1 MSESARFVGPVD
13 DVMHDIYVCY
23 NGLEARRITGIL
35 EQEGVE
41 SLIRDRSVS
50 DFPTPNNLE
59 SRQIIAAYPGQE
71 DAARNII
78 LQAIKDEVISNDG
91 HLVQ

>member
-1 MSESARFVGPVD
+1 MSESAPYAGPVED
-13 DVMHDIYVCY
+13 ELHDVYVCY

-59 SRQIIAAYPGQE
+59 SRQIIATYPGQE

-78 LQAIKDEVISNDG
+78 LQAIKDEMISRDG

>member
-1 MSESARFVGPVD
+1 MSESAPYADPVD
-13 DVMHDIYVCY
+13 DELHDVYVCY
-23 NGLEARRITGIL
+23 SGLEARRITGIL
-35 EQEGVE
+35 EQEGIE

-78 LQAIKDEVISNDG
+78 LQAIRDEMISKDG
-91 HLVQ
+91 HII

>member
-1 MSESARFVGPVD
+1 MAERARYAGSVD
-13 DVMHDIYVCY
+13 EALHDVYVCY
-23 NGLEARRITGIL
+23 SGLEARRITGIL
-35 EQEGVE
+35 EQFGVE

-71 DAARNII
+71 DAANNK
-78 LQAIKDEVISNDG
+78 LLFS
-91 HLVQ
+91 

>member
-1 MSESARFVGPVD
+1 MSESALFAGPVD
-13 DVMHDIYVCY
+13 DVMHDVYVCY

-91 HLVQ
+91 HLIQ

>member
-1 MSESARFVGPVD
+1 MSETARFAGSMD
-13 DVMHDIYVCY
+13 EDLHDVYVCY
-23 NGLEARRITGIL
+23 SGLEARRITGIL
-35 EQEGVE
+35 EQFGVE

-78 LQAIKDEVISNDG
+78 LQAIKDEVISADG
-91 HLVQ
+91 HLVA